1 MLTERLWFQAL
12 DAEDGTG
19 SLGSGSVVP
28 SWVSALGTPNQSHHI
43 GNVWCRLTEHPVG
56 TRGTVTGSTG
66 VTSSEPC
73 RELTSTPWQSS
84 GGSFPVGRS
93 TVPKKPSSAPAS
105 MGTGSESTGKCFY
118 GFPVDKVL
126 QEHNPLL
133 DTGDL
138 TWRLGLD
145 CFGKRALP
153 TSDHGQ
159 SIPGVAFTFLP
170 SRERGRM
177 EKTRL
182 YPPLGSYRSSWTG
195 RQRLRQ
201 SPWQG

>member
-1 MLTERLWFQAL
+1 MEEALCPKNPVLPQLPWEQA
-12 DAEDGTG
+12 
-19 SLGSGSVVP
+19 VR
-28 SWVSALGTPNQSHHI
+28 ALGN
-43 GNVWCRLTEHPVG
+43 
-56 TRGTVTGSTG
+56 
-66 VTSSEPC
+66 
-73 RELTSTPWQSS
+73 
-84 GGSFPVGRS
+84 
-93 TVPKKPSSAPAS
+93 A
-105 MGTGSESTGKCFY
+105 FY